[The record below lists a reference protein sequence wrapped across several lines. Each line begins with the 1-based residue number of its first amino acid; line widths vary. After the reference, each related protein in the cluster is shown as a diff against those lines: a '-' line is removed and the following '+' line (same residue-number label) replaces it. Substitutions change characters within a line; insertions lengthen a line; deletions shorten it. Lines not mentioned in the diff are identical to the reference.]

1 MRIDVGDLVMLR
13 KVARDA
19 LLEQGVDVGGNFA
32 EVVDCQQVSD
42 GVDLTLKFEGLKT
55 FVTDIPLEFVQ
66 HVGIS

>member
-32 EVVDCQQVSD
+32 EVVDCQRVPD

-55 FVTDIPLEFVQ
+55 LITDIPLEFVH
-66 HVGIS
+66 HVAIS